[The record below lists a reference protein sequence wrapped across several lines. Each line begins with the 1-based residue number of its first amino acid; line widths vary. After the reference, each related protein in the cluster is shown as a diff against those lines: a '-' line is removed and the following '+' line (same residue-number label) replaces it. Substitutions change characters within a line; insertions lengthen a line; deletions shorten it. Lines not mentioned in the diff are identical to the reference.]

1 MNKRVFNQYIS
12 ESNFKELFIRE
23 MGWNNPKGQTD
34 FDITIED
41 VTYGLTQIA
50 ERNGFQVLTC
60 QVTEIPS
67 SSLCKKI
74 DSRLRRFANDYIC
87 IFQIP
92 NTEHHLWVVP
102 VKKVEKRDLV
112 LVEYAS
118 ADKAEFLFDK
128 IDRISFDLD
137 EHTTIM
143 DVKDRIHEGFIINS
157 EKITKDFY
165 TGFRKEHTNFAKYI
179 TGIDDEITDLKKN
192 RNKQWYTSVM
202 LNRLMFCYF
211 IQKKGFLDLNA
222 DYLRDKLAWVRR
234 EKGADRFYDSF
245 YRGFLVSLF
254 HDGLNSPRHQPD
266 FEKKYGRI
274 PYLNGGMFGIHEL
287 EDKYPTLDI
296 ADEAFESLFAF
307 FDQWHWHLDDRLTA
321 SGKDINPDVL
331 GYIFEQYI
339 NDRAQMGAYYTKE
352 DITEYIGRNTIVPFL
367 MDATKKADER
377 PFKTNGEVWKFL
389 QESGDT
395 YIFDA
400 VKKGKNEEIPEEIA
414 VGIDTTKPNLL
425 ERRSHWNE
433 RTPEAFALPTE
444 IWRETIERLQRYKSI
459 KDKITNGEITEINDF
474 ITYNLDIRQFVQDL
488 LAQTDDHLFVKHFYA
503 QLQKVTILD
512 PTCGSGAFLFAA
524 LNILEPLYEVC
535 IDRMQ
540 SWNEENPN
548 LFKPELE
555 ELYGRYRSNIR
566 YFIYKNIILRNLYGV
581 DIMVEATEIAKLR
594 LFLKMVAVVDV
605 NRRDPNLGLDPLP
618 DIDFNIRCG
627 NTLVGY
633 ATNRDLENDLK
644 YGDMFA
650 NMEFKDKVHTEMDI
664 VAHAYSTFK
673 KVQLEQSSDLETF
686 RNAKKE
692 LKERLKKLDDLLNK
706 KLYASTVSGGHLKY
720 DMWLKS
726 HQPFHWLA
734 EYYDIINGNRGFD
747 IIIGNPP
754 YVEFPSSD
762 VNYSFDKLRTSECG
776 NLYGCCIERALDIS
790 TGTGKFSFIV
800 PVAISCSKR
809 MNDVINILKE
819 KSEVVYFSHYD
830 DRPGKLFEMIEHL
843 RACIIISSKNQEVTP
858 SILATKYNRWYTENR
873 TNLFSNLCYDDVT
886 EFVDSY
892 VIPKLSYSI
901 ESDINRS
908 IRKQKDAIG
917 FKQSKTT
924 NNYVYYRAAGGGY
937 FLLIKNQKSITYI
950 NGVLEDVKAEKK
962 IGLFTEIDNSC
973 IGALLSSSLFYWN
986 YIAYTDCRN
995 LQKSFIDAFKFP
1007 ITALNDEQ
1015 LIIAG
1020 KRLFKDYEKNKYAK
1034 STHYKTTGND
1044 VVYDEY
1050 YPKRSKSII
1059 DEIDKVLAKHYG
1071 FTEEELDF
1079 IINYDIK
1086 YRMGDEL
1093 GEDSVSEP
1101 QPRNPQPQ
1109 IPKQAKPQNHVER
1122 RTEPKDNMPTMIVGK
1137 ETIERIKSGEKTT
1150 FKRYLDDEEF
1160 AKEVLVT
1167 ENGRIK
1173 FSDGYCPY
1181 TAKNI
1186 TSLKLVCDGESLV
1199 KKVTKI
1205 SFRTGIDQQGKT
1217 AWKIIF
1223 HF

>member
-12 ESNFKELFIRE
+12 ESNFRELFIRE
-23 MGWNNPKGQTD
+23 MGWNNPQGQTD

-41 VTYGLTQIA
+41 VTYELTQIA

-87 IFQIP
+87 IFHVP
-92 NTEHHLWVVP
+92 NTQHHLWVVP

-118 ADKAEFLFDK
+118 ADKADFLYDK
-128 IDRISFDLD
+128 IERISFDLD
-137 EHTTIM
+137 ERTTIM
-143 DVKDRIHEGFIINS
+143 DVKERIHEGFIINS

-211 IQKKGFLDLNA
+211 IQKKGFLDLNIN
-222 DYLRDKLAWVRR
+222 YLKDKLVWVRH
-234 EKGADRFYDSF
+234 EKGEDRFYDSF

-266 FEKKYGRI
+266 FVQKYGRI

-287 EDKYPTLDI
+287 EDKYPKLDI

-367 MDATKKADER
+367 MDATKKSDER
-377 PFKTNGEVWKFL
+377 PFKTNGEVWQFL
-389 QESGDT
+389 RESGDN

-400 VKKGKNEEIPEEIA
+400 VKKGKNEKIPEEIA
-414 VGIDTTKPNLL
+414 IGIDTSKSNLL

-433 RTPEAFALPTE
+433 RTLEAFALPTE
-444 IWRETIERLQRYKSI
+444 IWRETIERLQRYKTI
-459 KDKITNGEITEINDF
+459 KSKIENGEITEINDF

-488 LAQTDDHLFVKHFYA
+488 LAKTEDHLFVKHFYA
-503 QLQKVTILD
+503 ELQKVTILD

-540 SWNEENPN
+540 SWNADNSN
-548 LFKPELE
+548 LFKEELE

-633 ATNRDLENDLK
+633 ATNADLEKDLVE
-644 YGDMFA
+644 GDMFA
-650 NMEFKDKVHTEMDI
+650 NAEFKDKVHTEMDK
-664 VAHAYSTFK
+664 VAHAYETFK
-673 KVQLEQSSDLETF
+673 IVQLKQSDNLETY
-686 RNAKKE
+686 RTAKQE
-692 LKERLKKLDDLLNK
+692 LKDRLKNLNSLLNDK
-706 KLYASTVSGGHLKY
+706 QYKSTVSHGSLSY
-720 DMWLKS
+720 DEWLKS
-726 HQPFHWLA
+726 HQPFNWLA
-734 EYYDIINGNRGFD
+734 EYYDIINGNGGFD
-747 IIIGNPP
+747 VIIGNPP
-754 YVEFPSSD
+754 YVE
-762 VNYSFDKLRTSECG
+762 YSKVRNTYKIHDFKTVDSG
-776 NLYGCCIERALDIS
+776 NLYSYVIERSFEIIDKGNYIGMIIPIS
-790 TGTGKFSFIV
+790 AFCTARMESLMKLFLVNTNNSYISNYAERPSKLFEGAERNLSIFISQKKTLKGENRIYTTYYYKWKSENRNLLFKTV
-800 PVAISCSKR
+800 SYFDSSNVSSSSNFPKISSAQEQ
-809 MNDVINILKE
+809 NILKRLHSINRNIGYYCLRNSDKIFYYKNSGGRYWKFMATFKPLFYLNGDLSTSSRE
-819 KSEVVYFSHYD
+819 THLYFETETELSVFTSV
-830 DRPGKLFEMIEHL
+830 LN
-843 RACIIISSKNQEVTP
+843 SS
-858 SILATKYNRWYTENR
+858 LYFWYYVMNSDAR
-873 TNLFSNLCYDDVT
+873 TNNPSDLKDFPIAFENIDKIHKRNLEQLCYSLMKELKNNAVMVDAVYRTGDVC
-886 EFVDSY
+886 FAQY
-892 VIPKLSYSI
+892 LP
-901 ESDINRS
+901 
-908 IRKQKDAIG
+908 
-917 FKQSKTT
+917 
-924 NNYVYYRAAGGGY
+924 
-937 FLLIKNQKSITYI
+937 
-950 NGVLEDVKAEKK
+950 
-962 IGLFTEIDNSC
+962 
-973 IGALLSSSLFYWN
+973 
-986 YIAYTDCRN
+986 
-995 LQKSFIDAFKFP
+995 
-1007 ITALNDEQ
+1007 
-1015 LIIAG
+1015 
-1020 KRLFKDYEKNKYAK
+1020 AK
-1034 STHYKTTGND
+1034 SKQ
-1044 VVYDEY
+1044 
-1050 YPKRSKSII
+1050 II

-1093 GEDSVSEP
+1093 
-1101 QPRNPQPQ
+1101 N
-1109 IPKQAKPQNHVER
+1109 
-1122 RTEPKDNMPTMIVGK
+1122 DN
-1137 ETIERIKSGEKTT
+1137 E
-1150 FKRYLDDEEF
+1150 
-1160 AKEVLVT
+1160 
-1167 ENGRIK
+1167 
-1173 FSDGYCPY
+1173 
-1181 TAKNI
+1181 
-1186 TSLKLVCDGESLV
+1186 
-1199 KKVTKI
+1199 
-1205 SFRTGIDQQGKT
+1205 
-1217 AWKIIF
+1217 
-1223 HF
+1223 

>member
-12 ESNFKELFIRE
+12 ESNFRELFIRE
-23 MGWNNPKGQTD
+23 MGWNNPQGQTD

-41 VTYGLTQIA
+41 VTYELTQIA

-87 IFQIP
+87 IFHIP

-118 ADKAEFLFDK
+118 ADKADFLYDK
-128 IDRISFDLD
+128 IERISFDLD
-137 EHTTIM
+137 ERTTIM
-143 DVKDRIHEGFIINS
+143 DVKERIHEGFIINS

-222 DYLRDKLAWVRR
+222 DYLRDKLAWVRK
-234 EKGADRFYDSF
+234 EKGEDRFYDSF

-266 FEKKYGRI
+266 FVQKYGRI

-287 EDKYPTLDI
+287 EDKYPKLDI
-296 ADEAFESLFAF
+296 ADEAFEGLFAF

-377 PFKTNGEVWKFL
+377 PFKTNGEVWQFL
-389 QESGDT
+389 KESGDT

-400 VKKGKNEEIPEEIA
+400 VKKGKNEKIPDDIA
-414 VGIDTTKPNLL
+414 IGIDTSKPNLL

-459 KDKITNGEITEINDF
+459 KSKIEKGEITEINDF

-488 LAQTDDHLFVKHFYA
+488 LARTEDHLFVKHFYA

-540 SWNEENPN
+540 SWNADNPN
-548 LFKPELE
+548 LFKEELE

-633 ATNRDLENDLK
+633 ATAKDLENDLN

-650 NMEFKDKVHTEMDI
+650 KEEFLGKVHTEMDV
-664 VAHAYSTFK
+664 VAHAYETFK
-673 KVQLEQSSDLETF
+673 KVQLEQDADLETF

-692 LKERLKKLDDLLNK
+692 LKTRLKKLNDLLNHK
-706 KLYASTVSGGHLKY
+706 QYNSTVSAGSLKY
-720 DMWLKS
+720 DEWLKS
-726 HQPFHWLA
+726 HQPFNWLA
-734 EYYDIINGNRGFD
+734 EYYDIINGNGGFD
-747 IIIGNPP
+747 IVIGNPP
-754 YVEFPSSD
+754 YVEYSKRNVCYSIQGYRTLKSSNLYAFVFERSYNISKHVALIVQMSSVGTDSMRSLQDFLRSTAETIHYGCYPERPKQLFDGACIALSIIICNGQSNKDHNFFGSGVSRTTDKGRPSLFNSISYTQIAEDCFMDGYSMFPKFKKEIETSMIKKFFADSPISKYISISMTQNAVSYRTAGGRYWKIVLNRPFATVSTSNKTKFIKHEMPSTALVALLNSNLLWWYY
-762 VNYSFDKLRTSECG
+762 VNYFD
-776 NLYGCCIERALDIS
+776 LY
-790 TGTGKFSFIV
+790 
-800 PVAISCSKR
+800 
-809 MNDVINILKE
+809 N
-819 KSEVVYFSHYD
+819 
-830 DRPGKLFEMIEHL
+830 
-843 RACIIISSKNQEVTP
+843 
-858 SILATKYNRWYTENR
+858 
-873 TNLFSNLCYDDVT
+873 
-886 EFVDSY
+886 
-892 VIPKLSYSI
+892 
-901 ESDINRS
+901 
-908 IRKQKDAIG
+908 
-917 FKQSKTT
+917 
-924 NNYVYYRAAGGGY
+924 
-937 FLLIKNQKSITYI
+937 
-950 NGVLEDVKAEKK
+950 
-962 IGLFTEIDNSC
+962 
-973 IGALLSSSLFYWN
+973 
-986 YIAYTDCRN
+986 
-995 LQKSFIDAFKFP
+995 
-1007 ITALNDEQ
+1007 
-1015 LIIAG
+1015 
-1020 KRLFKDYEKNKYAK
+1020 FKDYMIFNFHYSIDEDIKTLSILGNKLMLSYETNKVVNKQYIK
-1034 STHYKTTGND
+1034 SKQTES
-1044 VVYDEY
+1044 VFESFC
-1050 YPKRSKSII
+1050 PQLSKPII

-1093 GEDSVSEP
+1093 
-1101 QPRNPQPQ
+1101 N
-1109 IPKQAKPQNHVER
+1109 
-1122 RTEPKDNMPTMIVGK
+1122 DN
-1137 ETIERIKSGEKTT
+1137 E
-1150 FKRYLDDEEF
+1150 
-1160 AKEVLVT
+1160 
-1167 ENGRIK
+1167 
-1173 FSDGYCPY
+1173 
-1181 TAKNI
+1181 
-1186 TSLKLVCDGESLV
+1186 
-1199 KKVTKI
+1199 
-1205 SFRTGIDQQGKT
+1205 
-1217 AWKIIF
+1217 
-1223 HF
+1223 